1 MKRNTINILI
11 SVLSIFSVQ
20 RLLAQENKFLLSIE
34 YSPNCS
40 KITDEV
46 VNEKYKLSHNALIRI
61 EYNTKG
67 KIKPSLGLGYLN
79 TGELEKSEIGGQQ
92 GIEEV
97 KFIHNYNYLFI
108 PIGVIIKFG
117 KFYFLPEIG
126 LGVNISNKTRQ
137 ITKFTNGETEKE
149 TRDET
154 LISGEFNKLSI
165 PLSLSVA
172 RQISIG
178 GKSFSTGCKGYYGIN
193 KVVRDVPRNNH
204 YFGLGVLLAMNL

>member
-11 SVLSIFSVQ
+11 SVLSIFSAQ

-46 VNEKYKLSHNALIRI
+46 ANEKYKLSHNALIRI

-108 PIGVIIKFG
+108 PIGAIIKFG

-126 LGVNISNKTRQ
+126 LGVNISNNTRQ
-137 ITKFTNGETEKE
+137 ITKFTNGETKKE

-178 GKSFSTGCKGYYGIN
+178 SKSFSTGLKGYYGIN

-204 YFGLGVLLAMNL
+204 YFGLGVILAMNL